1 MPVHIFKVHIS
12 LDASAIVG
20 QRPLSLFR
28 PRQRDTRG
36 FNKMQCRG
44 IVLLCFCVL
53 SASADTFGAS
63 LRLLGKVY
71 DNCEKSQE
79 IVKCLKIQAVKLAD
93 RAARM
98 DSLPVFDGISLVK
111 KPDAARSSPNALPD
125 GEDLYSVSSDKLD
138 KYLQLATTKL
148 MQTHRVFISP
158 MEVGEDI
165 GRSMNEAR
173 GKLKKMI
180 GPILAGVAI
189 KGGFFAIAFQ
199 AIAMIAGKALLIGKI
214 ALLLSA
220 IIGLKKLVAG
230 GESHEKTTY
239 EIVKHPQVSQ
249 SHTYSSS
256 HYGSDFDTTGPGG
269 HYRRSVE
276 DEAAAQ
282 DRAYKAYA
290 KKQ

>member
-1 MPVHIFKVHIS
+1 M
-12 LDASAIVG
+12 LCRAS
-20 QRPLSLFR
+20 
-28 PRQRDTRG
+28 
-36 FNKMQCRG
+36 
-44 IVLLCFCVL
+44 IVLCLCATL
-53 SASADTFGAS
+53 AASSTDTFGAGLKI
-63 LRLLGKVY
+63 LRRMY
-71 DNCEKSQE
+71 ESCENSQE
-79 IVKCLKIQAVKLAD
+79 MFKCFKIQAAKLAE

-98 DSLPVFDGISLVK
+98 ESLPLMDGVSLVK
-111 KPDAARSSPNALPD
+111 RQEENRAYPSSLPEGDLNALT
-125 GEDLYSVSSDKLD
+125 SDEVDKCLQQATSKL
-138 KYLQLATTKL
+138 LE
-148 MQTHRVFISP
+148 THRVIISP
-158 MEVGEDI
+158 QSIGDDV
-165 GRSMNEAR
+165 GRSFSQAR

-180 GPILAGVAI
+180 GPIMAGVAI
-189 KGGFFAIAFQ
+189 KGGFLAMAFQ
-199 AIAMIAGKALLIGKI
+199 AIALIAGKALLIGKI

-282 DRAYKAYA
+282 DRAYRAYA
-290 KKQ
+290 QKQ

>member
-1 MPVHIFKVHIS
+1 M
-12 LDASAIVG
+12 L
-20 QRPLSLFR
+20 
-28 PRQRDTRG
+28 
-36 FNKMQCRG
+36 CRG
-44 IVLLCFCVL
+44 VLLCLVIAT
-53 SASADTFGAS
+53 ASADTFGNS
-63 LRLLGKVY
+63 LKMLGRIY
-71 DNCEKSQE
+71 DNCARSQE
-79 IVKCLKIQAVKLAD
+79 IIKCFKVQVTKLAD

-98 DSLPVFDGISLVK
+98 ETLPIIDGVTLIRRSETGRDLSPASPEVDLNSL
-111 KPDAARSSPNALPD
+111 
-125 GEDLYSVSSDKLD
+125 SSDEVD
-138 KYLQLATTKL
+138 KYLEQTTTHL
-148 MQTHRVFISP
+148 METHRMVISP
-158 MEVGEDI
+158 FKLGDDI

-180 GPILAGVAI
+180 GPIIAGVAI
-189 KGGFFAIAFQ
+189 KGGFLAIAFQ
-199 AIAMIAGKALLIGKI
+199 AIALIAGKALLIGKI

-249 SHTYSSS
+249 SHSYSSS
-256 HYGSDFDTTGPGG
+256 HYGSDFDSTGPGG

-282 DRAYKAYA
+282 DRAYRAHA

>member
-1 MPVHIFKVHIS
+1 
-12 LDASAIVG
+12 
-20 QRPLSLFR
+20 
-28 PRQRDTRG
+28 
-36 FNKMQCRG
+36 MQCRG
-44 IVLLCFCVL
+44 IILLCFCVL
-53 SASADTFGAS
+53 SASADTFGVS
-63 LRLLGKVY
+63 LKLLGKMY
-71 DNCEKSQE
+71 DNCESSQE
-79 IVKCLKIQAVKLAD
+79 IVKCLKIQVTKMAD

-98 DSLPVFDGISLVK
+98 DTLPIVDGISLVK
-111 KPDAARSSPNALPD
+111 RPEAGRASPNALPEN
-125 GEDLYSVSSDKLD
+125 EDLESLPSDKID
-138 KYLQLATTKL
+138 KYLQLATSKL

-158 MEVGEDI
+158 MVVGEDV
-165 GRSMNEAR
+165 GRSLNEAR
-173 GKLKKMI
+173 SKLKKMM

-189 KGGFFAIAFQ
+189 KGGFLAMAFHAIAL
-199 AIAMIAGKALLIGKI
+199 IAGKALLIGKI

-220 IIGLKKLVAG
+220 IIGLKKLVSG

-256 HYGSDFDTTGPGG
+256 HYGSDFDATGPGG

>member
-1 MPVHIFKVHIS
+1 M
-12 LDASAIVG
+12 
-20 QRPLSLFR
+20 
-28 PRQRDTRG
+28 
-36 FNKMQCRG
+36 
-44 IVLLCFCVL
+44 L
-53 SASADTFGAS
+53 SASADTFGVS
-63 LRLLGKVY
+63 LKLLGKMY
-71 DNCEKSQE
+71 DNCESSQE
-79 IVKCLKIQAVKLAD
+79 IVKCLKIQVTKMAD

-98 DSLPVFDGISLVK
+98 DTLPIVDGISLVK
-111 KPDAARSSPNALPD
+111 RPEAGRASPNALPED
-125 GEDLYSVSSDKLD
+125 EDLESLPSDKID
-138 KYLQLATTKL
+138 KYLQLATSKL

-158 MEVGEDI
+158 MVVGEDV
-165 GRSMNEAR
+165 GRSLNEAR
-173 GKLKKMI
+173 GKLKKMM

-189 KGGFFAIAFQ
+189 KGGFLAMAFHAIAL
-199 AIAMIAGKALLIGKI
+199 IAGKALLIGKI

-220 IIGLKKLVAG
+220 IIGLKKLVSG

-256 HYGSDFDTTGPGG
+256 HYGSDFDATGPGG

>member
-1 MPVHIFKVHIS
+1 MT
-12 LDASAIVG
+12 LTG
-20 QRPLSLFR
+20 QPRLF
-28 PRQRDTRG
+28 D
-36 FNKMQCRG
+36 KMVPRG
-44 IVLLCFCVL
+44 IVILCFSVIL
-53 SASADTFGAS
+53 ASVSADSFGVGMK
-63 LRLLGKVY
+63 LLGRLY
-71 DNCEKSQE
+71 DECEKADE
-79 IVKCLKIQAVKLAD
+79 ILKCFKIQAVKLVD

-98 DSLPVFDGISLVK
+98 EALPIFDGVSLVRI
-111 KPDAARSSPNALPD
+111 PESGRAFPSSIPD
-125 GEDLYSVSSDKLD
+125 GDLNSLSSDEVDKL
-138 KYLQLATTKL
+138 LNLATSKL
-148 MQTHRVFISP
+148 IQTHRVRISP
-158 MEVGEDI
+158 NSVGSDL
-165 GRSMNEAR
+165 GRSLSEAR

-189 KGGFFAIAFQ
+189 KGGFLAIAFQ
-199 AIAMIAGKALLIGKI
+199 AIALIAGKALLIGKI

-230 GESHEKTTY
+230 GEAHEKTTY

-276 DEAAAQ
+276 EEAAAQ
-282 DRAYKAYA
+282 DRAYRAHA